1 MDPRRLHRGVRP
13 VAVVLLAGALFT
25 GGVATAQDT
34 PADPP
39 AAESAAEPTLDN
51 LFADLQ
57 AADSFEEA
65 QDLEREIWTEW
76 FTYDGEDEDVRFV
89 MMDGQDA
96 AMRGMLEFAE
106 ERYSRAIELDPGYA
120 EAWNRR
126 ATIRFYRGD
135 HAGSIADIQE
145 VLARE
150 PRHFGA
156 LSGLGLNMLAL
167 GRLEEALE
175 AFQAALDIH
184 PFMPGAQAHVE
195 ALEEMLAGDPV

>member
-1 MDPRRLHRGVRP
+1 MTKARPIPGVRP
-13 VAVVLLAGALFT
+13 VAALLLAAALFT
-25 GGVATAQDT
+25 GHPAAAQD
-34 PADPP
+34 DPE
-39 AAESAAEPTLDN
+39 ATLDG
-51 LFADLQ
+51 LFAELQ
-57 AADSFEEA
+57 EA
-65 QDLEREIWTEW
+65 ETLDQAQELEREIWTEW

-106 ERYSRAIELDPGYA
+106 ERYSRAIELDPDYA

-135 HAGSIADIQE
+135 YAGSIADIRE

-167 GRLEEALE
+167 DRPEEALE
-175 AFQAALDIH
+175 AFEAALEIH
-184 PFMPGAQAHVE
+184 PMMPGPRAHVE
-195 ALEEMLAGDPV
+195 MLKELLAGDPV